1 MNVVKQAFNPYLPA
15 NEHVPDGE
23 PHVFGDRLYVFGS
36 HDRFNGNGFCL
47 EDYVAYSASVD
58 NLADWRYEGVIF
70 RRNQTPPFFSP
81 RTSLWAPD
89 VAMGPDGRYYLYYF
103 LGRSP
108 RPDNRIHVAVASSPA
123 GPYSY
128 YGSVHYS
135 NGTPIG
141 EEKGALKSFD
151 PAVLSDEKGIFLYS
165 GFSPTIDNPFIQH
178 GRRASPNGPMCYR
191 LAPDM
196 LTVLSGPVFIGVPG
210 RAKGKGTEFEGHEFF
225 EASSIRHFLGRYYFI
240 YSSFLGH
247 ELCYAISD
255 APDHGF
261 HYGGTLISIG
271 DIGLNNRRA
280 EKANNYTGNT
290 HGSVALVKGRYYVF
304 YHRQTN
310 LKQFSRQACAEE
322 LTLTSDGRFLQAET
336 TSCGLNGGPL
346 AGRGLYPAR
355 IACNLSSHRGTKFYG
370 IAQLRLLNRNHPY
383 FTEASSLQAGIS
395 SQYIANLRNGA
406 WCGFKYFDFHGLT
419 SISVIVRGRGK
430 GRFFVAVAEGG
441 KPLYAIQL
449 ATADSWRRFTA
460 PFPFSLTGKKALYFR
475 YEGSGHF
482 DFLGFEIA

>member
-1 MNVVKQAFNPYLPA
+1 MSVAKQAFNPYLPA
-15 NEHVPDGE
+15 NEYVPDGE

-47 EDYVAYSASVD
+47 EDYVAYSAD
-58 NLADWRYEGVIF
+58 INNLADWRYEGVIF
-70 RRNQTPPFFSP
+70 RRNQTPPYFSSNS
-81 RTSLWAPD
+81 SLWAPD
-89 VAMGPDGRYYLYYF
+89 VAQGPDGRYYLYYF

-108 RPDNRIHVAVASSPA
+108 RPDNRIHVAVAHSPA
-123 GPYSY
+123 GPYRY
-128 YGSVHYS
+128 YGSVRYS
-135 NGTPIG
+135 NGTSVG

-151 PAVLSDEKGIFLYS
+151 PAVLSDENGVFLYS
-165 GFSPTIDNPFIQH
+165 GFSPVIDNPFIQH
-178 GRRASPNGPMCYR
+178 GRHASPDGPMCYR

-210 RAKGKGTEFEGHEFF
+210 RVKGKATEFEGHEFF
-225 EASSIRHFLGRYYFI
+225 EASSIRRFLGRYYFI

-271 DIGLNNRRA
+271 DVGFNGRQTK
-280 EKANNYTGNT
+280 KANNYTGNT
-290 HGSVALVKGRYYVF
+290 HGSVVLVKDHYYVF

-322 LTLTSDGRFLQAET
+322 LTITPDGHFHQAET

-346 AGRGLYPAR
+346 VGQGRYPAR
-355 IACNLSSHRGTKFYG
+355 IACNLSSRRGTKFYG
-370 IAQLRLLNRNHPY
+370 IAQLRLLNRPHPY
-383 FTEASSLQAGIS
+383 FTEAASLQEGIS
-395 SQYIANLRNGA
+395 SQYIANLRDGA
-406 WCGFKYFDFHGLT
+406 WCGFKYFSFHGLR
-419 SISVIVRGRGK
+419 SIAVLVRGRGK
-430 GRFFVAVAEGG
+430 GHFCVTTIEGG
-441 KPLYAIQL
+441 KVLCSIPLTT
-449 ATADSWRRFTA
+449 TASWRRFEA
-460 PFPFSLTGKKALYFR
+460 PFLSSLVGEKALYFR

-482 DFLGFEIA
+482 DFLAFELI